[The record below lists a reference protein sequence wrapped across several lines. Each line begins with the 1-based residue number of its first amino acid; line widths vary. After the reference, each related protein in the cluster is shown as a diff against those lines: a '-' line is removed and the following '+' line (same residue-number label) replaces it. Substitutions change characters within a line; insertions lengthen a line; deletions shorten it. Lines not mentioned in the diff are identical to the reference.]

1 VRPQPFWIVGGPT
14 LLPQDPAQRDQGETF
29 TLGDVK
35 AALGKITPT
44 LLLMG
49 IATGAAFAI
58 GGGLVS
64 RFVFR
69 DRK

>member
-1 VRPQPFWIVGGPT
+1 MSRPFWIVGA
-14 LLPQDPAQRDQGETF
+14 LPPPGGEPVPAGAETF
-29 TLGDVK
+29 TLGDMK
-35 AALGKITPT
+35 QALSRVTPT
-44 LLLMG
+44 LLFVG

-69 DRK
+69 DKR